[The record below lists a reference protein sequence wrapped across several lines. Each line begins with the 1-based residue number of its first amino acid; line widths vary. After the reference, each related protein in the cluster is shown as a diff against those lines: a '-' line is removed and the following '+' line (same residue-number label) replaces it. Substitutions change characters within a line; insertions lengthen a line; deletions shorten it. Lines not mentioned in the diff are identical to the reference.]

1 MPEQTHRKT
10 DVVSNKLTPT
20 RPVAPARS
28 SFGGEMT
35 QTRRNFL
42 GGVAAAGAA
51 GLLPRRGWADEPAL
65 ETTTVRFGKTPVICF
80 APQYVAEALLRADG
94 FADVRYIDTTV
105 PTTEQ
110 DLASGKFDF
119 ASHLTL
125 DHVMAIDR
133 GLPIAILT
141 GMHAGCYELF
151 AHGDIRGIADLKG
164 KRIGAESV
172 LLSVMAAYVG
182 LDPKRDLNLVDD
194 RAAQPLELF
203 AEGKLDAYLAFPPE
217 VQELHARKVGH
228 VILRT
233 TADRPWSQYFCC
245 MLAANRE
252 YAARYPVATKRV
264 IRAVMKA
271 DDLCASK
278 PEVAARLVVEG
289 GFTERYEYALQ
300 ALTELF
306 RVDIRSDAAIDFFNT
321 IGRLRSILY
330 RAEIGSSGWE
340 ADNGTKSEP
349 TKLRMTVPRG
359 YAFSS
364 RLTSFKKR
372 QSVPSA
378 MIFCGLDL

>member
-1 MPEQTHRKT
+1 M
-10 DVVSNKLTPT
+10 VSNKLTPT

-94 FADVRYIDTTV
+94 FTDVRYIDTTV

-125 DHVMAIDR
+125 DHAMAIDR

-182 LDPKRDLNLVDD
+182 LDPNRDLNLIEN
-194 RAAQPLELF
+194 RAAKPLEFF

-233 TADRPWSQYFCC
+233 AVDRPWSQYFCC
-245 MLAANRE
+245 MMAANRE

-264 IRAVMKA
+264 IRAVLKA
-271 DDLCASK
+271 ADLCASK
-278 PEVAARLVVEG
+278 PEVAARLIVEG
-289 GFTERYEYALQ
+289 GFTERYEYALET
-300 ALTELF
+300 LTENPYTAW
-306 RVDIRSDAAIDFFNT
+306 REYDAEDTIRFYAL
-321 IGRLRSILY
+321 RLRELGMIK
-330 RAEIGSSGWE
+330 SSPQKII
-340 ADNGTKSEP
+340 ANGTDWRFLNE
-349 TKLRMTVPRG
+349 V
-359 YAFSS
+359 
-364 RLTSFKKR
+364 KR
-372 QSVPSA
+372 ELKA
-378 MIFCGLDL
+378 